1 MSGVDARLAAL
12 HRAFVEHERLVADSA
27 RGTLTAAEYG
37 DLLWASRERV
47 ACELSSPLA
56 RPVEETPDA

>member
-27 RGTLTAAEYG
+27 RGTLTAAEYS

-47 ACELSSPLA
+47 AELAAAAAP
-56 RPVEETPDA
+56 PDGGQAQ